1 MPQQFFDPRTAKL
14 ETFDLLES
22 LIQDVNCGHHP
33 PGQRTPN
40 GLVGKVTDQ
49 GFELLF
55 ARPLCPVGFPLG
67 GDYKLCLDGLEVGNA
82 KFVSG
87 DGSYFV
93 VQTDAETASRL
104 QSALAP

>member
-1 MPQQFFDPRTAKL
+1 M

-40 GLVGKVTDQ
+40 GLVGKITDQ
-49 GFELLF
+49 GFELRF
-55 ARPLCPVGFPLG
+55 ARPLCPTGVPFG
-67 GDYKLCLDGLEVGNA
+67 GNYKLYLDGLEVGDA

-87 DGSYFV
+87 DGFHFV